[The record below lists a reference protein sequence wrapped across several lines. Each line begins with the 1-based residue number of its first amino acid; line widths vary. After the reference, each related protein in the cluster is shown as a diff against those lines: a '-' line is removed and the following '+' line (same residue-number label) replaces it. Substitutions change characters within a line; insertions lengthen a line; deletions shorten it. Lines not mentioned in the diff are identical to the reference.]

1 MYEGQGEGVCRGMS
15 SARDVEVVA
24 QDLARQ
30 LIHPHLGFVL
40 FFCSAEY
47 DLPALAEMLERYFGG
62 IDLVGCTTAGEI
74 TPAGYGRGCVSAVG
88 FDVRSFAISSALID
102 EMERFSL
109 LDAQQMVETLVAGC
123 RRGGLAPIKDHS
135 FALTLLDG
143 LSSREE
149 VVLAALGAALGAI
162 PHFGGSAGDDRHL
175 THTHVYHQGQFHTGA
190 AVVVLVNTWLDFEV
204 FTTHHVV
211 PRAEKLVVT
220 RADSGS
226 RRVHELNAE
235 PAALEYARLVGV
247 APQALDF
254 ALFSAHPLAVRVD
267 ERYYVRSIQQAN
279 EDLSLTFYCA
289 VENGIVL
296 TAMSTGP
303 LLPNLE
309 AQFRRLHER
318 LGPPLLTIGCDCF
331 LRRLELE
338 VGGDTQATA
347 AFLRSQQVIGFNTYG
362 EQFNG
367 MHINQTFTGVAIG
380 RPREV
385 SVAELQ
391 ARVVALEEERHKLQR
406 INQAL
411 IGRIESSAAQSDEA
425 YGAFQYS
432 VVLAE
437 QVRERTDALSQTML
451 ELKAS
456 NQLLSDARLRAETAH
471 QHLLDAIESISDAF
485 VLFDPQQR
493 IVLFNERFR
502 ALWIDSR
509 ARIGPGMRRAELHRL
524 ARSGGLIVEEQRGGD
539 QQTLYRLRDERW
551 LRMSERPTRDGG
563 LAVLYSD
570 VTEIKLSET
579 ARREQALAQKSHL
592 LQRAVDNLSQGVAMV
607 GADGVLELWN
617 RRFLELCG
625 LAPIA
630 GHRAFAEVMAES
642 ELPLLTPR
650 SQDSQGVR

>member
-1 MYEGQGEGVCRGMS
+1 M
-15 SARDVEVVA
+15 AD
-24 QDLARQ
+24 
-30 LIHPHLGFVL
+30 
-40 FFCSAEY
+40 
-47 DLPALAEMLERYFGG
+47 PA
-62 IDLVGCTTAGEI
+62 
-74 TPAGYGRGCVSAVG
+74 
-88 FDVRSFAISSALID
+88 
-102 EMERFSL
+102 
-109 LDAQQMVETLVAGC
+109 
-123 RRGGLAPIKDHS
+123 
-135 FALTLLDG
+135 
-143 LSSREE
+143 
-149 VVLAALGAALGAI
+149 
-162 PHFGGSAGDDRHL
+162 
-175 THTHVYHQGQFHTGA
+175 
-190 AVVVLVNTWLDFEV
+190 
-204 FTTHHVV
+204 
-211 PRAEKLVVT
+211 
-220 RADSGS
+220 
-226 RRVHELNAE
+226 
-235 PAALEYARLVGV
+235 
-247 APQALDF
+247 
-254 ALFSAHPLAVRVD
+254 
-267 ERYYVRSIQQAN
+267 
-279 EDLSLTFYCA
+279 
-289 VENGIVL
+289 
-296 TAMSTGP
+296 
-303 LLPNLE
+303 
-309 AQFRRLHER
+309 
-318 LGPPLLTIGCDCF
+318 
-331 LRRLELE
+331 
-338 VGGDTQATA
+338 
-347 AFLRSQQVIGFNTYG
+347 
-362 EQFNG
+362 
-367 MHINQTFTGVAIG
+367 
-380 RPREV
+380 EV

-502 ALWIDSR
+502 ALWVDSR

-524 ARSGGLIVEEQRGGD
+524 ARSGRLIVEEQRGGD

-642 ELPLLTPR
+642 ELPLLTPC